1 MLIIQAEEKS
11 LQQFLEEE
19 KQYLLQSAG
28 SLRKLKI
35 KSLQSERKSVI
46 ICKRVDLSTP
56 RSI

>member
-1 MLIIQAEEKS
+1 MLIIQAEEKKS
-11 LQQFLEEE
+11 TTIFRRR

-46 ICKRVDLSTP
+46 IYKRVDLSTP